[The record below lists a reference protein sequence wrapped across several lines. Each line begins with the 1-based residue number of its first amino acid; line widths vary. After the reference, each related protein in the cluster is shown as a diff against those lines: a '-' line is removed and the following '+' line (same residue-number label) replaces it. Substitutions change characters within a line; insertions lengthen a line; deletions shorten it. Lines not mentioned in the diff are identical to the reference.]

1 MFLCLLKYSS
11 GKEKLNDTSI
21 VFNWIFMPPIL
32 NVLSSSS
39 KEALPSLHPF
49 LIQSF
54 CWNTELFLWNT
65 KKVAAHFLSQKP
77 TLYPAPLWDPD
88 DRFRSSGTNLSS
100 SIKTSWQFL
109 KEKKNRR
116 RKYQLLSVE
125 KKSQRTQLFV
135 LQKSN
140 SHQQH
145 SSTIS
150 IRKLMNWDTLWK
162 QNGWTEKYFIAEK

>member
-1 MFLCLLKYSS
+1 MTHLLYLTESLCPQSWMFFLLPQK
-11 GKEKLNDTSI
+11 KH
-21 VFNWIFMPPIL
+21 F
-32 NVLSSSS
+32 
-39 KEALPSLHPF
+39 LHF
-49 LIQSF
+49 TLLIQSF

-88 DRFRSSGTNLSS
+88 DRFRCSGTNLSS

>member
-109 KEKKNRR
+109 KEKKIGEENINFFWWKKNLREHSCLYC
-116 RKYQLLSVE
+116 RKAIH
-125 KKSQRTQLFV
+125 T
-135 LQKSN
+135 
-140 SHQQH
+140 
-145 SSTIS
+145 SSTPQQS
-150 IRKLMNWDTLWK
+150 AFEN
-162 QNGWTEKYFIAEK
+162 

>member
-1 MFLCLLKYSS
+1 MTHLLYLTESLCPQSWMFFLLPQKKHFLHFTPFWYRVFAETLNYFSEILRKWQHIFYLRS
-11 GKEKLNDTSI
+11 QLYTLHHYEIQMTGFDLQVQISLPVSKLPDN
-21 VFNWIFMPPIL
+21 
-32 NVLSSSS
+32 SS
-39 KEALPSLHPF
+39 K
-49 LIQSF
+49 
-54 CWNTELFLWNT
+54 
-65 KKVAAHFLSQKP
+65 K
-77 TLYPAPLWDPD
+77 
-88 DRFRSSGTNLSS
+88 
-100 SIKTSWQFL
+100 
-109 KEKKNRR
+109 KKNRR

-150 IRKLMNWDTLWK
+150 IWKLMNWDTLWK